1 MSRTQQRLGRGLDA
15 LLGRT
20 PPAATTIDDRI
31 PAEPAAGE
39 PQASASSSGVMVR
52 EIPLEQIVP
61 NPRQPRTVFDEA
73 ALHELTTSIRANG
86 VLQPVLLRQIA
97 EGRYELIAGERRVR
111 ASRMAGLAA
120 VPAIVRTTS
129 DSESFELAL
138 VENIQRSDL
147 NALERATAYQSY
159 LDAFGISPEQLAVR
173 LGESRSTVANHLRL
187 LALPGEIRQ
196 MLAKGEL
203 SMGHARAIAAI
214 GDPERQLAIALM
226 SARRNLSVR
235 QVEALVQQEG
245 RARTEAR
252 PRAAA
257 TPVHIAAIERS
268 LSRTLGVPTRVQAG
282 RRANSGKI
290 IVNYRSLEEFER
302 ITEKL
307 GIPPESV

>member
-20 PPAATTIDDRI
+20 PQTVTTDDNRIPGNPAAN
-31 PAEPAAGE
+31 E
-39 PQASASSSGVMVR
+39 PQAASASGVLVR
-52 EIPLEQIVP
+52 EIPLDQIVP
-61 NPRQPRTVFDEA
+61 NPRQPRTVFDET

-86 VLQPVLLRQIA
+86 VLQPVLLRQVAA
-97 EGRYELIAGERRVR
+97 ERYELIAGERRVR
-111 ASRMAGLAA
+111 ASRMAGLAT

-129 DSESFELAL
+129 DAESFELAL

-214 GDPERQLAIALM
+214 GDPARQLAIALM

-235 QVEALVQQEG
+235 QVEALAQQEG
-245 RARTEAR
+245 RVRAEER

-268 LSRTLGVPTRVQAG
+268 LSHTLGAPTRVQAG

-290 IVNYRSLEEFER
+290 IVSYRSLEEFER

-307 GIPPESV
+307 GLPPESV